1 MRKHAFILLAFF
13 LPEAFAQDLLTTYE
27 QALQRNPGIRQAEA
41 TRNAALEN
49 KPQSIAALLPNLS
62 VSAGLNRNYLTTKS
76 GNLTQLIIAG
86 GASPGGIAGNTA
98 YVNFWNSAPT
108 LTLSQPIYHHEL
120 WMQLSQADNQVAA
133 AEANYESAQQGL
145 MYKTAQAYFNIL
157 YAQVSLESTRMEKQS
172 IERQLEQAKARFEV
186 GLIAITDVDAAQAA
200 YDQARAAEIKAE
212 NELNNTLE
220 AMREIIGEF
229 EGKIADL
236 ADDIPLKAPE
246 PADIEAWNQRAQ
258 ENNLSIIAAQNQA
271 DISKKGIEVQ
281 FAGHYPTL
289 DLVGQ
294 AGFTDNNRPN
304 GVRTEFESIG
314 MQLKLP
320 LFQGGMVN
328 SKVRQAREQYQADQE
343 SLDVQRR
350 ATNKQVKIAYRGI
363 TTSISQVAALKSAL
377 ASAKSALEATEASF
391 EVGTRTMIDVL
402 LVQSKLYQA
411 RRDYAKAR
419 YDYITNSLLLKQAT
433 GILMR
438 EDVELVNQWLS
449 KQ

>member
-1 MRKHAFILLAFF
+1 MRKHALILFLSLAQ
-13 LPEAFAQDLLTTYE
+13 PQAFAQDLLVTYE
-27 QALQRNPGIRQAEA
+27 QALQRNPGIRQAES

-62 VSAGLNRNYLTTKS
+62 VTANLNHSWVKTKS
-76 GNLTQLIIAG
+76 GNPTQSLLAG
-86 GASPGGIAGNTA
+86 GNN
-98 YVNFWNSAPT
+98 VEFWNSAPT
-108 LTLSQPIYHHEL
+108 LNLSQPIYHHDL

-133 AEANYESAQQGL
+133 AEANYEAAQQSL
-145 MYKTAQAYFNIL
+145 IYNTAYAYFQIL
-157 YAQVSLESTRMEKQS
+157 YAQDNLEFTRMERQS

-200 YDQARAAEIKAE
+200 YDQSRANEIKAE
-212 NELNNTLE
+212 NDLDNARE

-229 EGKIADL
+229 EGTISGLLDE
-236 ADDIPLKAPE
+236 IPLPPPA

-258 ENNLSIIAAQNQA
+258 ETNLLIIAAQNQA
-271 DISKKGIEVQ
+271 ELSKKGIEVQ

-289 DLVGQ
+289 DLVGT

-304 GVRTEFESIG
+304 GIRTEFQTIG

-343 SLDVQRR
+343 NLDVQRR

-402 LVQSKLYQA
+402 LVQSKLFQA
-411 RRDYAKAR
+411 KRDYAKAR
-419 YDYITNSLLLKQAT
+419 YDYITNSLSLKQAT
-433 GILMR
+433 GVLMR
-438 EDVELVNQWLS
+438 EDVEAVNRWLS
-449 KQ
+449 KN